1 MSEIFKLGIA
11 DLSARYRAGDLTPS
25 DATAACLERVEQL
38 EPKLEAFEIVLGDQ
52 AREAADGATK
62 AIASGHRLGPFHGV
76 PFALKD
82 LIDVEGQITTGG
94 SNAYADRVASS
105 TATIAKRLIAGGGI
119 LVGKTKTV
127 EVAYGPWGT
136 NQQRGTPWN
145 PWDVETHRA
154 PGGSSSGSGAATSAG
169 LTVCAVGTDTGGSVR
184 IPSSFC
190 GLTGLKVTEGRL
202 PLEGILPL
210 SHTLDTPGP
219 MCRSVTDAAIMYQT
233 MDGMEPRQIDR
244 QLAGDSGVYGAMSK
258 GMRGNTL
265 GALTMADREFLDPEV
280 RQCYAEALARLEG
293 LGAEV
298 VEFTLP
304 RSIDDMRGVV
314 ATLIGTEGYYHHGKT
329 YENPANKMDSD
340 IEKRI
345 MAGKAITSS
354 QYIDALRERIQ
365 VRGEF
370 LNAMHGVSAIVTP
383 TTPIPAPVVAEIDQ
397 DSVPSQLTRIANYL
411 GFCALSLPMG
421 LSDGGLPLGLQIMAR
436 GRHETTALRIGK
448 AFENDFGGIGWPNIA

>member
-1 MSEIFKLGIA
+1 MTEIFKLGIS
-11 DLSARYRAGDLTPS
+11 DLSAAYTSGLHTPN
-25 DATAACLERVEQL
+25 DVTAACLERVEHL
-38 EPKLEAFEIVLGDQ
+38 EPKLQAFEIVLSDQ
-52 AREAADGATK
+52 ALEAADGATR
-62 AIASGHRLGPFHGV
+62 AIASGHRLGPFHGI

-82 LIDVEGQITTGG
+82 LVDVEGHITTGG

-119 LVGKTKTV
+119 LIGKTKTV

-145 PWDVETHRA
+145 PWDAETHRA
-154 PGGSSSGSGAATSAG
+154 PGGSSSGSGAATAAG
-169 LTVCAVGTDTGGSVR
+169 LAVCAVGTDTGGSVR
-184 IPSSFC
+184 IPSAFC

-202 PLEGILPL
+202 PLDGIQPL

-233 MDGMEPRQIDR
+233 MDGVEPGQIDQ
-244 QLAGDSGVYGAMSK
+244 QLNAQSGLYGAMSTGVK
-258 GMRGNTL
+258 GMTL
-265 GALTMADREFLDPEV
+265 GALTQADREFLHPDV
-280 RQCYAEALARLEG
+280 RACYAEALTRLES

-298 VEFTLP
+298 VEFELP

-314 ATLIGTEGYYHHGKT
+314 ATLIGTEGYYHHGAT
-329 YENPANKMDSD
+329 YENPANQMDGD
-340 IEKRI
+340 VKKRI
-345 MAGKAITSS
+345 LLGKAVTTSE
-354 QYIDALRERIQ
+354 YIGALQERIR
-365 VRGEF
+365 VRGEY
-370 LNAMHGVSAIVTP
+370 LRAMRGISAIVTP

-397 DSVPSQLTRIANYL
+397 DRVPSQLTRMANYL

-421 LSDGGLPLGLQIMAR
+421 QSEEGLPLSLQIMAR

-448 AFENDFGGIGWPNIA
+448 AFEADFGGIGWPALA

>member
-1 MSEIFKLGIA
+1 MTEIFKLGIA
-11 DLSARYRAGDLTPS
+11 ELSASYTSGKLTPS
-25 DATAACLERVEQL
+25 DATAACLDRLEQL
-38 EPKLEAFEIVLGDQ
+38 EPKLQAFEIVLADQ
-52 AREAADGATK
+52 AREAADGATR

-82 LIDVEGQITTGG
+82 LVDVAGHITTGG
-94 SNAYADRVASS
+94 SNAYADRVAVS
-105 TATIAKRLIAGGGI
+105 TATIAKRLLAGGGI
-119 LVGKTKTV
+119 LIGKTKTV

-145 PWDVETHRA
+145 PWDAQTHRA
-154 PGGSSSGSGAATSAG
+154 PGGSSSGSAASTAAG
-169 LTVCAVGTDTGGSVR
+169 FVACAVGTDTGGSVR

-210 SHTLDTPGP
+210 CHTLDTPGP

-233 MDGMEPRQIDR
+233 MDGVEPGKID
-244 QLAGDSGVYGAMSK
+244 QNLSAESGLFGAMSK
-258 GMRGNTL
+258 GVRGSRL
-265 GALTMADREFLDPEV
+265 GALTQADREFLHPEV
-280 RQCYAEALARLEG
+280 RACYADALARLER

-298 VEFTLP
+298 VEFDLP

-314 ATLIGTEGYYHHGKT
+314 ATLIGTEGYYHHGAA
-329 YENPANKMDSD
+329 YENPANEMDGD
-340 IEKRI
+340 VRKRI
-345 MAGKAITSS
+345 LMGKSVTTSE
-354 QYIDALRERIQ
+354 YIGALQERLQ

-370 LNAMHGVSAIVTP
+370 LGAMRGLSAIVTP

-397 DSVPSQLTRIANYL
+397 DSVPSQLTRMANYL

-436 GRHETTALRIGK
+436 GRHETTALSIGK
-448 AFENDFGGIGWPNIA
+448 AFEADFGGIGWPDIT